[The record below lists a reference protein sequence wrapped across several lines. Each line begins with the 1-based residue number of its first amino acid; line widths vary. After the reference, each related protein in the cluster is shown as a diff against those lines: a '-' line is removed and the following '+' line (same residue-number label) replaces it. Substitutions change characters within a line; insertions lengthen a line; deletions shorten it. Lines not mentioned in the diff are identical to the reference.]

1 MIIRRNVFNVWAEA
15 TLPVWPRDAQRLGTP
30 RHPPN
35 TSPAGAGPPGHP
47 DLTSRPLVHCL
58 GLCAPHPGIPSIRG
72 NGKVMPLDLFF
83 PGAPSSLPPR
93 KSLHSFLPPAGR
105 SDGTFLRTGDGGGG
119 GRGIAEVKREVGVIG
134 PSTLVPQ
141 ECRTGCAGSS
151 PWGRRRSGESP
162 QAGSHRRSGVLLRAG
177 RPASCRRPHL
187 DTAPQRPGRTRRLRW
202 PEAESTSSSPAG

>member
-1 MIIRRNVFNVWAEA
+1 MYLMCGPRQLFQCGPETLRGWA
-15 TLPVWPRDAQRLGTP
+15 PPDTP
-30 RHPPN
+30 Q
-35 TSPAGAGPPGHP
+35 TPALQVPGHQ
-47 DLTSRPLVHCL
+47 DTQILRAGLWFTASASVHPTPGSLASGEMERSCPWTCFFL
-58 GLCAPHPGIPSIRG
+58 GLLPACLLGRACILFSLLLEGQTEHSSGPG
-72 NGKVMPLDLFF
+72 
-83 PGAPSSLPPR
+83 
-93 KSLHSFLPPAGR
+93 
-105 SDGTFLRTGDGGGG
+105 TGVGG